1 MRHSLLG
8 LIAALALVAGA
19 CGRPLDSGPV
29 AQEQPSVATAVAE
42 SQVAA
47 DTGVNL
53 VIAPS
58 VKGQVDEALILDAFR
73 RAVEQGEKDYGL
85 RPERT
90 VTIYVDPDSAI
101 GLEDALGLSSKSAI
115 HLRAGQT
122 RRPETLLPLMM
133 HEYTHVLQHQIGR
146 LRPQWWIE
154 GQADFAS
161 RRILDPD
168 RAARV
173 RTALIRQLAAD
184 VRNNRAPSLAELRG
198 NGSWNEYVQRAG
210 AGRAYGWG
218 NGAVTFIEDGWGFD
232 AVARIMTDT
241 TGPNTLSSFD
251 EAVRRETGL
260 GPAEFEAG
268 LRTWLLNQA

>member
-8 LIAALALVAGA
+8 LIAALALLAGA
-19 CGRPLDSGPV
+19 CGRPLDSGPA